1 MEVANGFSE
10 LNDPAE
16 QLERFEEQARQREG
30 GDEEAMQTDLDYV
43 RALSYAMP
51 PAAGIGIG
59 VDRLTMLL
67 TNRRSIR
74 DVILFPHMRP
84 QKTHAEDPGGDGG
97 APDPDAGAGNP

>member
-43 RALSYAMP
+43 RALSYGMP

-59 VDRLTMLL
+59 IDRMTMLL

-84 QKTHAEDPGGDGG
+84 RAAHAEEPG
-97 APDPDAGAGNP
+97 AGQDSEEQAGNP